1 MAMSRDPLTPKEQKI
16 QDLTTEIH
24 NCRIDLNR
32 ICSDEYKARTLLEKI
47 DKLSKDLKKIS

>member
-1 MAMSRDPLTPKEQKI
+1 MAMSRDSLTPKEQKI